1 MKKILIWAILLSTL
15 TVTAQ
20 RRGHIKRG
28 PEGKGKIAMMQD
40 LSPEES
46 ATLKTKRMTLDLDLS
61 DSQFDKIYQINLK
74 NARDRQERMAEMKKQ
89 QDEGTWTRPSK
100 EERFELMNEKLDKQI
115 ATKKE
120 LKKILD
126 DEQFERWEANA
137 RQAHKKREMRKRR
150 SKRSRR

>member
-1 MKKILIWAILLSTL
+1 MKTLLIWALVLSTL

-20 RRGHIKRG
+20 QRGQFKRG
-28 PEGKGKIAMMQD
+28 PEGPGKMEMMQD
-40 LSPEES
+40 LNPEES
-46 ATLKTKRMTLDLDLS
+46 AILKTKRMTLDLDLS
-61 DSQFDKIYQINLK
+61 DSQYDKIYQIHLK
-74 NARDRQERMAEMKKQ
+74 NAQHRQARMAEIKKQ

-100 EERFELMNEKLDKQI
+100 EERFKMMNERLDKQI

-120 LKKILD
+120 LKNILD

-137 RQAHKKREMRKRR
+137 KQAHKKRDMRKHR

>member
-1 MKKILIWAILLSTL
+1 MKTLLIWALCLSTL

-20 RRGHIKRG
+20 KRGQFKHG
-28 PEGKGKIAMMQD
+28 PEGHGKMAMMQD

-61 DSQFDKIYQINLK
+61 DSQYDKIYQIHLK
-74 NARDRQERMAEMKKQ
+74 HAQERQARLAEMKKQ
-89 QDEGTWTRPSK
+89 REEGSWTKPSS
-100 EERFELMNEKLDKQI
+100 EERFKMMNEKLDKQI

-120 LKKILD
+120 FKKILD
-126 DEQFERWEANA
+126 DEQFDRWEAKA
-137 RQAHKKREMRKRR
+137 KHAHKKRDMRKHR